1 MGKSLK
7 ILIVEDQFIEAN
19 HLRLMLKKAGHTIT
33 GMARS
38 VTDAKYYLAQEK
50 PELVLLDIF
59 LSGKG
64 TGIDLAEILR
74 EDHIPFIYLSANS
87 NEEVLN
93 KAKSTHPYGFLV
105 KPFREKDLLITI
117 EIAQYHQEFGL
128 ESSIRKEQLFQKQLK
143 VMVEKNGTWDDRIL
157 NITTALQSL
166 ISFDLVMAVFA
177 TEEKIPYKALGYMR
191 TGLHE
196 YQKIGMEELQNIT
209 ALKESEIKELQ
220 RKSKIESESKFAFY
234 NDQDFNKVCE
244 KFPIKKLIANTM
256 NMRSNLVFP
265 VPLALNGNSGFYL
278 SFFSRQAD
286 NYSKSDLIVCERLQE
301 SLIYAIENI
310 LIREKKSDQNVASK
324 NQLAE
329 NKTKTSDFNGIIGK
343 SPLLLKIFDHII
355 QVAPVDTTVL
365 ITGESGTGKES
376 IASSIQQ
383 LSNRKN
389 EPFVKI
395 NCSALPPSLIESELF
410 GHEKGAFTGASEKR
424 IGKFE
429 QANNGTLFLD
439 EIGDM
444 PLEMQAKLL
453 RAIQEKEI
461 ERVGGNLPIKVNVRI
476 IAATNCNLEKEVADG
491 RFRLDL
497 YYRLNVFPIQLP
509 PLRERKED
517 IGMLARHFIA
527 VYSSKMNKNVSE
539 ISETALKSLLT
550 YQWPGNIRELENLI
564 ERSIL
569 LAKTDTIEHIP
580 LPAFDESKINTRSN
594 EWFFKTIQENE
605 REHIVNVLEKCN
617 GRIRGAGG
625 ASEILGLPPTTLAS
639 RMQKLGIKRSHF

>member
-1 MGKSLK
+1 MAKPLK
-7 ILIVEDQFIEAN
+7 ILIVEDQFVEAN
-19 HLRLMLKKAGHTIT
+19 HLRLMLKKAGHSII

-38 VTDAKYYLAQEK
+38 VSDAKYYISQEK

-59 LSGKG
+59 LSGKE
-64 TGIDLAEILR
+64 TGIDLAEKLK
-74 EDHIPFIYLSANS
+74 EDNIPFIYLSANS
-87 NEEVLN
+87 NEEVLS
-93 KAKSTHPYGFLV
+93 KAKLTHPHGFLV
-105 KPFREKDLLITI
+105 KPFREKDLLVTI
-117 EIAQYHQEFGL
+117 EIAEYHQEHGI
-128 ESSIRKEQLFQKQLK
+128 ESSIRKELLFQKQLK
-143 VMVEKNGTWDDRIL
+143 TIITKSGNWDDRVLKI
-157 NITTALQSL
+157 ITALQSL
-166 ISFDLVMAVFA
+166 ISFDLVMAVFYMDN
-177 TEEKIPYKALGYMR
+177 KLSSRVLGYAR

-196 YQKIGMEELQNIT
+196 YQRIGIEELQNIT
-209 ALKESEIKELQ
+209 ALKESEINDL
-220 RKSKIESESKFAFY
+220 RDKSKVETEATFY
-234 NDQDFNKVCE
+234 NDQDFVKICD
-244 KFPIKKLIANTM
+244 KTPIKKMFANSM
-256 NMRSNLVFP
+256 NMKSNLMLP
-265 VPLALNGNSGFYL
+265 VPLSLSENGGLYL
-278 SFFSRQAD
+278 SFFSRQSE
-286 NYSKSDLIVCERLQE
+286 NYNKNHLTLCERLQE
-301 SLIYAIENI
+301 PLIYAIEN
-310 LIREKKSDQNVASK
+310 LINHDKK
-324 NQLAE
+324 L
-329 NKTKTSDFNGIIGK
+329 NKKKTSSVNPGTGKNVKISGFESIVGK
-343 SPLLLKIFDHII
+343 SPALLKIFDHIL

-376 IASSIQQ
+376 IAHSIKE
-383 LSNRKN
+383 LSNRKDQ
-389 EPFVKI
+389 PFVKI

-410 GHEKGAFTGASEKR
+410 GHEKGSFTGASERR

-429 QANNGTLFLD
+429 QADNGTLFLD

-461 ERVGGNLPIKVNVRI
+461 ERVGGNVSIKVNVRI

-517 IGMLARHFIA
+517 IGLLARHFIA
-527 VYSSKMNKNVSE
+527 VYSSKMGKNVNE
-539 ISETALKSLLT
+539 ISEIALKSLLS

-580 LPAFDESKINTRSN
+580 LPAFEETKINNNSN
-594 EWFFKTIQENE
+594 EWYFKTIQENE
-605 REHIVNVLEKCN
+605 REHIINVLEKCN
-617 GRIRGAGG
+617 GRIRGTGG

>member
-1 MGKSLK
+1 MAKPLK
-7 ILIVEDQFIEAN
+7 ILIVEDQFVEAN
-19 HLRLMLKKAGHTIT
+19 HLRLMLKKAGHSII
-33 GMARS
+33 GIARS
-38 VTDAKYYLAQEK
+38 VPDAKYYISQEK

-59 LSGKG
+59 LSGKE
-64 TGIDLAEILR
+64 TGIDLAEKLK
-74 EDHIPFIYLSANS
+74 EDNIPFIYLSANS

-93 KAKSTHPYGFLV
+93 KAKLTHPYGFLV
-105 KPFREKDLLITI
+105 KPFRERDLLITI
-117 EIAQYHQEFGL
+117 EIAEYHQQHGI
-128 ESSIRKEQLFQKQLK
+128 ESSIRKELLFQQQLK
-143 VMVEKNGTWDDRIL
+143 SIAGKKGTWDDRVL
-157 NITTALQSL
+157 NIITSLQAL
-166 ISFDLVMAVFA
+166 ISFDLVMAVFYVDN
-177 TEEKIPYKALGYMR
+177 KLSNKVLGYAR

-196 YQKIGMEELQNIT
+196 YQKIGIEELQNIT
-209 ALKESEIKELQ
+209 ALKEFEINEL
-220 RKSKIESESKFAFY
+220 RNKSKVETIATFY
-234 NDQDFNKVCE
+234 NDLDFAKICE
-244 KFPIKKLIANTM
+244 KTPIKKMIATSM
-256 NMRSNLVFP
+256 NMKSNLMLPIPFK
-265 VPLALNGNSGFYL
+265 LLENGGLYL
-278 SFFSRQAD
+278 SFFSRQPN
-286 NYSKSDLIVCERLQE
+286 NYNKNVLNLCERLQDP
-301 SLIYAIENI
+301 LIYAIEN
-310 LIREKKSDQNVASK
+310 LISEDRKLDQKGISKSHENRKNVNVSGF
-324 NQLAE
+324 E
-329 NKTKTSDFNGIIGK
+329 SIVGK
-343 SPLLLKIFDHII
+343 SPILLKLFDHII
-355 QVAPVDTTVL
+355 QVAPADTTVL

-376 IASSIQQ
+376 IANSVHK
-383 LSNRKN
+383 LSGRKN
-389 EPFVKI
+389 EAFVKI
-395 NCSALPPSLIESELF
+395 NCSALHPSLIESELF
-410 GHEKGAFTGASEKR
+410 GHEKGSFTGATEKR

-461 ERVGGNLPIKVNVRI
+461 ERVGGNIPVKVNVRI

-517 IGMLARHFIA
+517 IGLLARHFIA
-527 VYSSKMNKNVSE
+527 LYSAKTGKNVTE
-539 ISETALKSLLT
+539 ISETALKSLLS

-580 LPAFDESKINTRSN
+580 LPAFDETKINIKSN

-605 REHIVNVLEKCN
+605 REHIINVLEKCN

>member
-1 MGKSLK
+1 MAKPLK
-7 ILIVEDQFIEAN
+7 ILIVEDQFVEAN
-19 HLRLMLKKAGHTIT
+19 HLRLMLKKAGHSVI

-38 VTDAKYYLAQEK
+38 VPDAKYYIAEQR

-59 LSGKG
+59 LSGKE
-64 TGIDLAEILR
+64 TGIDLAEILKS
-74 EDHIPFIYLSANS
+74 ENIPFIYLSANS

-93 KAKSTHPYGFLV
+93 KAKLTHPQGFLV
-105 KPFREKDLLITI
+105 KPFREKDLFVTI
-117 EIAQYHQEFGL
+117 EIAEYHQQHGI
-128 ESSIRKEQLFQKQLK
+128 ESSIRKELLFQKQLK
-143 VMVEKNGTWDDRIL
+143 TIVTKSGNWDDRVL
-157 NITTALQSL
+157 NIITALQSL
-166 ISFDLVMAVFA
+166 ISFDLVMAVFYMDN
-177 TEEKIPYKALGYMR
+177 KLSSRVLGYSR

-196 YQKIGMEELQNIT
+196 YQRIGIEELQNIT
-209 ALKESEIKELQ
+209 ALKESEINEL
-220 RKSKIESESKFAFY
+220 RDKSKVETEAAFY
-234 NDQDFNKVCE
+234 NDQDFIKVCD
-244 KFPIKKLIANTM
+244 KTPIKKLIANSM
-256 NMRSNLVFP
+256 NMKSNLMLP
-265 VPLALNGNSGFYL
+265 VPLSLSENGGLYL
-278 SFFSRQAD
+278 SFFSRQPD
-286 NYSKSDLIVCERLQE
+286 NYNKNHLTLCERLQE
-301 SLIYAIENI
+301 PLIFAIEN
-310 LIREKKSDQNVASK
+310 LISHDKKLDKKAAYSENSATSK
-324 NQLAE
+324 NIKISGFE
-329 NKTKTSDFNGIIGK
+329 SIVGK
-343 SPLLLKIFDHII
+343 SPALLKIFDHIL
-355 QVAPVDTTVL
+355 QVAPADTTVL

-376 IASSIQQ
+376 IAHSIKE
-383 LSNRKN
+383 LSNRKDK
-389 EPFVKI
+389 PFVKI

-410 GHEKGAFTGASEKR
+410 GHEKGSFTGASERR

-429 QANNGTLFLD
+429 QADTGTLFLD

-461 ERVGGNLPIKVNVRI
+461 ERVGGNHSIKVNVRI

-517 IGMLARHFIA
+517 IGILARHFIA
-527 VYSSKMNKNVSE
+527 VYSSKTGKNVTE
-539 ISETALKSLLT
+539 IAEIALKSLLS

-569 LAKTDTIEHIP
+569 LAKTNIIEHIP
-580 LPAFDESKINTRSN
+580 LPAFEETKINNTSN

-605 REHIVNVLEKCN
+605 REHIINVLEKCN

>member
-1 MGKSLK
+1 MSKSLK
-7 ILIVEDQFIEAN
+7 ILIVEDQFVEAN
-19 HLRLMLKKAGHTIT
+19 HLRLMLKKAGHTVT

-38 VTDAKYYLAQEK
+38 VPDAKYYIAQEK

-59 LSGKG
+59 LSGKE
-64 TGIDLAEILR
+64 TGIDLAEILK
-74 EDHIPFIYLSANS
+74 EDNIPFIYLSANS
-87 NEEVLN
+87 NEQVLS
-93 KAKSTHPYGFLV
+93 KAKLTHPYGFLV
-105 KPFREKDLLITI
+105 KPFREKDLLVTI
-117 EIAQYHQEFGL
+117 EIAQYHQEHGI
-128 ESSIRKEQLFQKQLK
+128 ESSIRKELLFQKQLK
-143 VMVEKNGTWDDRIL
+143 TIVTKSGTWDDRVL
-157 NITTALQSL
+157 NIITSLQSL
-166 ISFDLVMAVFA
+166 ISFDLVMAVFSMDD
-177 TEEKIPYKALGYMR
+177 KLSNRVLGYAR

-196 YQKIGMEELQNIT
+196 YQKIGIEELQNIT
-209 ALKESEIKELQ
+209 ALKESEINEL
-220 RKSKIESESKFAFY
+220 RNKSKVETEATFY
-234 NDQDFNKVCE
+234 NDQDFVKICNKT
-244 KFPIKKLIANTM
+244 PIKKMIANSM
-256 NMRSNLVFP
+256 NMKSNLMLP
-265 VPLALNGNSGFYL
+265 VPLSLHQNGGLYL
-278 SFFSRQAD
+278 SFFSRQPD
-286 NYSKSDLIVCERLQE
+286 NYNKNHLTLCDRLQE
-301 SLIYAIENI
+301 PLIYAIENLVNADKKLDQKI
-310 LIREKKSDQNVASK
+310 SLVEKYNTSK
-324 NQLAE
+324 NVKISGFE
-329 NKTKTSDFNGIIGK
+329 SIVGK
-343 SPLLLKIFDHII
+343 SPILLKLFDHIM
-355 QVAPVDTTVL
+355 QVAPADTTVL

-376 IASSIQQ
+376 IANSIQQ
-383 LSNRKN
+383 LSDRKN
-389 EPFVKI
+389 QPFIKI

-410 GHEKGAFTGASEKR
+410 GHEKGSFTGATERR

-517 IGMLARHFIA
+517 IGLLARHFIA
-527 VYSSKMNKNVSE
+527 VYSAKTGKNVTE
-539 ISETALKSLLT
+539 IAEDALKSLLS

-580 LPAFDESKINTRSN
+580 LPAFDEVKVNNNSN

-605 REHIVNVLEKCN
+605 REHIINVLEKCN
-617 GRIRGAGG
+617 GRIRGTGG
-625 ASEILGLPPTTLAS
+625 ASEKLGLPPTTLAS

>member
-1 MGKSLK
+1 MAKPLK
-7 ILIVEDQFIEAN
+7 ILIVEDQFVEAN
-19 HLRLMLKKAGHTIT
+19 HLRLMLKKAGHSII

-38 VTDAKYYLAQEK
+38 VSDAKYYIAQER

-59 LSGKG
+59 LSGKE
-64 TGIDLAEILR
+64 TGIDLAEILK
-74 EDHIPFIYLSANS
+74 ENNIPFIYLSANS

-93 KAKSTHPYGFLV
+93 KAKLTHPYGFLV
-105 KPFREKDLLITI
+105 KPFREKDLLVTI
-117 EIAQYHQEFGL
+117 EIAEYHQQHGI
-128 ESSIRKEQLFQKQLK
+128 ESSIRKELLFQKQLK
-143 VMVEKNGTWDDRIL
+143 TIVKKSGTWDDRVL
-157 NITTALQSL
+157 NIITSLQSL
-166 ISFDLVMAVFA
+166 ISFDLVMAIFYIDSKLSNRV
-177 TEEKIPYKALGYMR
+177 LGYSR

-196 YQKIGMEELQNIT
+196 YQKIGIEELQNIT
-209 ALKESEIKELQ
+209 ALKESEINDL
-220 RKSKIESESKFAFY
+220 RNKSKVETDATFY
-234 NDQDFNKVCE
+234 NDQDFVKICD
-244 KFPIKKLIANTM
+244 KTPIKKMIANSM
-256 NMRSNLVFP
+256 NMKSNLMLP
-265 VPLALNGNSGFYL
+265 VPLSLHENGGLYL
-278 SFFSRQAD
+278 SFFSRQAT
-286 NYSKSDLIVCERLQE
+286 NYNKNHLTLCERLQE
-301 SLIYAIENI
+301 PLIFAIENLI
-310 LIREKKSDQNVASK
+310 LADKKLDQKSPPVNQKTGK
-324 NQLAE
+324 NAKVSGFE
-329 NKTKTSDFNGIIGK
+329 TIVGK
-343 SPLLLKIFDHII
+343 SPILLKLFDHII
-355 QVAPVDTTVL
+355 QVAPADTTVL

-376 IASSIQQ
+376 IANSIRQ
-383 LSNRKN
+383 LSGRKN
-389 EPFVKI
+389 GPFVKI

-410 GHEKGAFTGASEKR
+410 GHEKGSFTGATEKR

-429 QANNGTLFLD
+429 QAHNGTLFLD

-461 ERVGGNLPIKVNVRI
+461 ERVGGSNSVKVNVRI

-517 IGMLARHFIA
+517 IGLLARHFIA
-527 VYSSKMNKNVSE
+527 IYSAKIGKNVTE
-539 ISETALKSLLT
+539 ISETALKSLLA

-580 LPAFDESKINTRSN
+580 LPSLDEIKINNTSN
-594 EWFFKTIQENE
+594 EWYFKTIQENE
-605 REHIVNVLEKCN
+605 REHIINVLEKCN

-639 RMQKLGIKRSHF
+639 RMQKLGIKRNHF

>member
-1 MGKSLK
+1 MVKPLK
-7 ILIVEDQFIEAN
+7 ILIVEDQFVEAN
-19 HLRLMLKKAGHTIT
+19 HLRLMLKKAGHSVI

-38 VTDAKYYLAQEK
+38 VSDAKYYIAQDR
-50 PELVLLDIF
+50 PELALLDIF
-59 LSGKG
+59 LSGKE
-64 TGIDLAEILR
+64 TGIDLAEILKN
-74 EDHIPFIYLSANS
+74 ENIPFIYLSANS

-93 KAKSTHPYGFLV
+93 KAKLTHPQGFLV
-105 KPFREKDLLITI
+105 KPFREKDLLIAI
-117 EIAQYHQEFGL
+117 EIAEYHQQHGI
-128 ESSIRKEQLFQKQLK
+128 ESSIRKELLFQKQLK
-143 VMVEKNGTWDDRIL
+143 SIVRKNGTWDDRVL
-157 NITTALQSL
+157 NIITSLQSL
-166 ISFDLVMAVFA
+166 ISFDLVMAVFHIDNKL
-177 TEEKIPYKALGYMR
+177 TSRVLGYAR

-196 YQKIGMEELQNIT
+196 YQRIGIEELQNIT
-209 ALKESEIKELQ
+209 ALKESEINEL
-220 RKSKIESESKFAFY
+220 RNKSKVETEATFY
-234 NDQDFNKVCE
+234 NDQDFIKVCD
-244 KFPIKKLIANTM
+244 KTPIKKMIATSM
-256 NMRSNLVFP
+256 NMKSNLMLP
-265 VPLALNGNSGFYL
+265 VPLSLSENGGLFL

-286 NYSKSDLIVCERLQE
+286 NYNKNHLTLCERLQE
-301 SLIYAIENI
+301 PLIYAIEN
-310 LIREKKSDQNVASK
+310 LISYDKKLDKKETSSENSIANK
-324 NQLAE
+324 NIKNLGFE
-329 NKTKTSDFNGIIGK
+329 SIVGK
-343 SPLLLKIFDHII
+343 SPALLKIFDHIL
-355 QVAPVDTTVL
+355 QVAPADTTVL

-376 IASSIQQ
+376 IAHSIKE
-383 LSNRKN
+383 LSTRNN
-389 EPFVKI
+389 QPFVKI
-395 NCSALPPSLIESELF
+395 NCSALAQGLIESELF
-410 GHEKGAFTGASEKR
+410 GHEKGSFTGAAEKR

-461 ERVGGNLPIKVNVRI
+461 ERVGGNVSIKVNVRI

-517 IGMLARHFIA
+517 IGLLARHFIA
-527 VYSSKMNKNVSE
+527 VYSSKTRKNVTE
-539 ISETALKSLLT
+539 ISESALKSLLS

-580 LPAFDESKINTRSN
+580 LPAFEEAKINNKSN
-594 EWFFKTIQENE
+594 DWYFKTIQENE
-605 REHIVNVLEKCN
+605 REHIINVLEKCN
-617 GRIRGAGG
+617 GRIRGTGG

>member
-1 MGKSLK
+1 MAKALK
-7 ILIVEDQFIEAN
+7 ILIVEDQFVEAN
-19 HLRLMLKKAGHTIT
+19 HLRLMLKKAGHSII

-38 VTDAKYYLAQEK
+38 VTDAKYYIAQEK

-59 LSGKG
+59 LSGKE
-64 TGIDLAEILR
+64 TGIDLAEKLK
-74 EDHIPFIYLSANS
+74 EDNIPFIYLSANS
-87 NEEVLN
+87 NEEVLS
-93 KAKSTHPYGFLV
+93 KAKLTHPHGFLV

-117 EIAQYHQEFGL
+117 EIAEYHQEHGI
-128 ESSIRKEQLFQKQLK
+128 ESSIRKELLFQKQLK
-143 VMVEKNGTWDDRIL
+143 TIVTKNGTWDDRVL
-157 NITTALQSL
+157 NIITALQSL
-166 ISFDLVMAVFA
+166 ISFDLVMAVF
-177 TEEKIPYKALGYMR
+177 YMDHRLSSRVLGYSR

-196 YQKIGMEELQNIT
+196 YQRIGIEELQNIT
-209 ALKESEIKELQ
+209 ALKESEINEI
-220 RKSKIESESKFAFY
+220 RDKSKVETEATFY
-234 NDQDFNKVCE
+234 NDQDFIKVCD
-244 KFPIKKLIANTM
+244 KTPIKKMIANAM
-256 NMRSNLVFP
+256 NMKSNLMLP
-265 VPLALNGNSGFYL
+265 VPLSLSENGGLYL
-278 SFFSRQAD
+278 SFFSREPD
-286 NYSKSDLIVCERLQE
+286 NYNKNHLTLCERLQE
-301 SLIYAIENI
+301 PLIYAIEN
-310 LIREKKSDQNVASK
+310 LVSHDKKIDK
-324 NQLAE
+324 
-329 NKTKTSDFNGIIGK
+329 KKTSSVNTNAGKNIKISGFESIVGK
-343 SPLLLKIFDHII
+343 SPALLKIFDHIL
-355 QVAPVDTTVL
+355 QVATADTTVL

-376 IASSIQQ
+376 IAQSIKE
-383 LSNRKN
+383 LSTRKDQ
-389 EPFVKI
+389 PFVKI

-410 GHEKGAFTGASEKR
+410 GHEKGSFTGAAERR

-429 QANNGTLFLD
+429 QADNGTLFLD

-461 ERVGGNLPIKVNVRI
+461 ERVGGNVSIKVNVRI

-517 IGMLARHFIA
+517 IGLLARHFIT
-527 VYSSKMNKNVSE
+527 VYSSKTGKNVTE
-539 ISETALKSLLT
+539 ISENALKSLLS

-569 LAKTDTIEHIP
+569 LAKTNTIEHIP
-580 LPAFDESKINTRSN
+580 LPVIDEVKINNNSN
-594 EWFFKTIQENE
+594 GWYFKTIQENE
-605 REHIVNVLEKCN
+605 REHIINVLEKCN

>member
-19 HLRLMLKKAGHTIT
+19 HLRLMLKKAGHSII

-38 VTDAKYYLAQEK
+38 VPDAKYYIAQER

-59 LSGKG
+59 LSGKE
-64 TGIDLAEILR
+64 TGIDLAEILK

-87 NEEVLN
+87 NEDVLN

-105 KPFREKDLLITI
+105 KPFREKDLLVTI
-117 EIAQYHQEFGL
+117 EIAQYHQEHGL

-143 VMVEKNGTWDDRIL
+143 TIASKNDSWDDRVL
-157 NITTALQSL
+157 SITTALQSL
-166 ISFDLVMAVFA
+166 ISFDLVMAVFSSDS
-177 TEEKIPYKALGYMR
+177 KVVNRALGYSR
-191 TGLHE
+191 IGLHE
-196 YQKIGMEELQNIT
+196 YQKIGMEELQNIC

-220 RKSKIESESKFAFY
+220 QKSKIETEFAFY
-234 NDQDFNKVCE
+234 NDQDFVKICD
-244 KFPIKKLIANTM
+244 KFPIKKLFANKM
-256 NMRSNLVFP
+256 NMKSNLIFP
-265 VPLALNGNSGFYL
+265 VPLLLNENGGFYL
-278 SFFSRQAD
+278 SFFSKQQN
-286 NYSKSDLIVCERLQE
+286 NYTKSDLNLCERLQE
-301 SLIYAIENI
+301 PLIYAIENI
-310 LIREKKSDQNVASK
+310 LNRDKKSDQPATK
-324 NQLAE
+324 NHTVEKQLNLSGFE
-329 NKTKTSDFNGIIGK
+329 GIIGK
-343 SPLLLKIFDHII
+343 SPILLKLFDHIV
-355 QVAPVDTTVL
+355 QVAPADTTVL

-376 IASSIQQ
+376 IANSIRQ

-410 GHEKGAFTGASEKR
+410 GHEKGSFTGATEKR

-461 ERVGGNLPIKVNVRI
+461 ERVGGNTPIKVNVRI
-476 IAATNCNLEKEVADG
+476 IAATNCNLEKEIAEG

-517 IGMLARHFIA
+517 IGLLARHFIA
-527 VYSSKMNKNVSE
+527 IYSAKTGKKVTE
-539 ISETALKSLLT
+539 IAENSLKSLLS
-550 YQWPGNIRELENLI
+550 YHWPGNIRELENLI
-564 ERSIL
+564 ERSVL
-569 LAKTDTIEHIP
+569 LAKTDTIENIP
-580 LPAFDESKINTRSN
+580 LPAFDEIKINNSSN
-594 EWFFKTIQENE
+594 EWYFKTIQENE
-605 REHIVNVLEKCN
+605 REHIINVLQKCN
-617 GRIRGAGG
+617 GRIRGTGG

>member
-1 MGKSLK
+1 MAKPLK
-7 ILIVEDQFIEAN
+7 ILIVEDQFVEAN
-19 HLRLMLKKAGHTIT
+19 HLRLMLKKAGHSVM

-38 VTDAKYYLAQEK
+38 VTDAKYYIAQEK

-59 LSGKG
+59 LSGKQ
-64 TGIDLAEILR
+64 TGIDLAEILK
-74 EDHIPFIYLSANS
+74 EDDIPFIYLSANS
-87 NEEVLN
+87 NEEVLS
-93 KAKSTHPYGFLV
+93 KAKLTHPYGFLV

-117 EIAQYHQEFGL
+117 EIAEYHQQHGI
-128 ESSIRKEQLFQKQLK
+128 ESSIRKELLFQKQLK
-143 VMVEKNGTWDDRIL
+143 TIVTKSGTWDDRVL
-157 NITTALQSL
+157 NIITALQSL
-166 ISFDLVMAVFA
+166 ISFDLVMAVFYM
-177 TEEKIPYKALGYMR
+177 ENKLSSRVLGYAR

-196 YQKIGMEELQNIT
+196 YQRIGIEELQNIT
-209 ALKESEIKELQ
+209 ALKESEITEL
-220 RKSKIESESKFAFY
+220 RNKSKVETEATFY
-234 NDQDFNKVCE
+234 NGDDFIKICNKT
-244 KFPIKKLIANTM
+244 PIKRVIASAM
-256 NMRSNLVFP
+256 NMHSNLMLP
-265 VPLALNGNSGFYL
+265 VPLSLSNNGGLYL
-278 SFFSRQAD
+278 SFFSRKAD
-286 NYSKSDLIVCERLQE
+286 NYNKNHLTLCERLQE
-301 SLIYAIENI
+301 PLIFAIEN
-310 LIREKKSDQNVASK
+310 LISHDKKLDHKHTSSENPDKSK
-324 NQLAE
+324 HIKNSGFE
-329 NKTKTSDFNGIIGK
+329 SIVGK
-343 SPLLLKIFDHII
+343 SPALLKIFDHIL
-355 QVAPVDTTVL
+355 QVAPADTTVL

-376 IASSIQQ
+376 IAHTIRE
-383 LSNRKN
+383 LSTRKN
-389 EPFVKI
+389 QPFVKI

-410 GHEKGAFTGASEKR
+410 GHEKGSFTGASERR

-429 QANNGTLFLD
+429 QADNGTLFLD

-461 ERVGGNLPIKVNVRI
+461 ERVGGNVSIKVNVRI

-517 IGMLARHFIA
+517 IGLLARHFIA
-527 VYSSKMNKNVSE
+527 VYSSKTGKNVTE
-539 ISETALKSLLT
+539 IAESALKSLLS

-580 LPAFDESKINTRSN
+580 LPAFDEVKINNNSN
-594 EWFFKTIQENE
+594 EWYFKTIQENE
-605 REHIVNVLEKCN
+605 REHIINVLEKCN
-617 GRIRGAGG
+617 GRIRGTGG

>member
-1 MGKSLK
+1 MAKPLK
-7 ILIVEDQFIEAN
+7 ILIVEDQFVEAN
-19 HLRLMLKKAGHTIT
+19 HLRLMLKKAGHSII

-38 VTDAKYYLAQEK
+38 VSDAKYYIAQEK

-59 LSGKG
+59 LSGKE
-64 TGIDLAEILR
+64 TGIDLAEILK
-74 EDHIPFIYLSANS
+74 EDNIPFIYLSANS
-87 NEEVLN
+87 NEEVLS
-93 KAKSTHPYGFLV
+93 KAKLTHPQGFLV
-105 KPFREKDLLITI
+105 KPFREKDLLVTI
-117 EIAQYHQEFGL
+117 EIAEYHQQYGI
-128 ESSIRKEQLFQKQLK
+128 ESSIRKELLFQKQLK
-143 VMVEKNGTWDDRIL
+143 NIVTKSGTWDERVL
-157 NITTALQSL
+157 NIIDALQSL
-166 ISFDLVMAVFA
+166 ISFDLVMAVFYM
-177 TEEKIPYKALGYMR
+177 ENKLSSRVLGYAR

-196 YQKIGMEELQNIT
+196 YQRIGIEELQNIT
-209 ALKESEIKELQ
+209 ALKESEINEI
-220 RKSKIESESKFAFY
+220 RNKSKVETTASYY
-234 NDQDFNKVCE
+234 NGQDFIKICE
-244 KFPIKKLIANTM
+244 KTPIKKLMATSM
-256 NMRSNLVFP
+256 NMKSNLMLP
-265 VPLALNGNSGFYL
+265 VPLSLSGNGGLYL

-286 NYSKSDLIVCERLQE
+286 NYNKNHLTLYERLQE
-301 SLIYAIENI
+301 PLIFAIEN
-310 LIREKKSDQNVASK
+310 LISHDKKLDRKKTS
-324 NQLAE
+324 AE
-329 NKTKTSDFNGIIGK
+329 NTVTAKNIKDLGFESIVGK
-343 SPLLLKIFDHII
+343 SPALLKIFDHIL
-355 QVAPVDTTVL
+355 QVAPADTTVL

-376 IASSIQQ
+376 IAHSIKE

-389 EPFVKI
+389 QPFVKI

-410 GHEKGAFTGASEKR
+410 GHEKGSFTGAAERR

-429 QANNGTLFLD
+429 QADNGTLFLD

-461 ERVGGNLPIKVNVRI
+461 ERVGGNDSIKVNVRI

-517 IGMLARHFIA
+517 IGLLARHFIA
-527 VYSSKMNKNVSE
+527 VYSSKTGKNVTE
-539 ISETALKSLLT
+539 ISESALKSLLS

-569 LAKTDTIEHIP
+569 LAKTNTIEHIP
-580 LPAFDESKINTRSN
+580 LPAFDEAKINANSN
-594 EWFFKTIQENE
+594 EWYFKTIQENE
-605 REHIVNVLEKCN
+605 REHIINVLEKCN

>member
-1 MGKSLK
+1 MAKPLK
-7 ILIVEDQFIEAN
+7 ILIVEDQFVEAN
-19 HLRLMLKKAGHTIT
+19 HLRLMLKKAGHSVI

-38 VTDAKYYLAQEK
+38 VSDAKYYIEQQR

-59 LSGKG
+59 LSGKE
-64 TGIDLAEILR
+64 TGIDLAEILK
-74 EDHIPFIYLSANS
+74 EDNIPFIYLSANS

-93 KAKSTHPYGFLV
+93 KAKLTHPYGFLV

-117 EIAQYHQEFGL
+117 EIAEYHQEHGI
-128 ESSIRKEQLFQKQLK
+128 ESTIRKEHLFQKQLK
-143 VMVEKNGTWDDRIL
+143 TIVTKNGTWDDRVLSI
-157 NITTALQSL
+157 ITSLQSL
-166 ISFDLVMAVFA
+166 ISFDLVMAVFYMDN
-177 TEEKIPYKALGYMR
+177 KLSSRVLGYAR

-196 YQKIGMEELQNIT
+196 YQKIGIEELQNIT
-209 ALKESEIKELQ
+209 ALKESEINEL
-220 RKSKIESESKFAFY
+220 RNKSKVETEATFY
-234 NDQDFNKVCE
+234 NDQDFIKICD
-244 KFPIKKLIANTM
+244 KTPIKKMIANSM
-256 NMRSNLVFP
+256 NMKSNLMLP
-265 VPLALNGNSGFYL
+265 VPLSISENGGLYL
-278 SFFSRQAD
+278 SFFSRQTS
-286 NYSKSDLIVCERLQE
+286 NYNKNHLTLCERLQE
-301 SLIYAIENI
+301 PLIYAIEN
-310 LIREKKSDQNVASK
+310 LISHDKKLDQKSNAAVNRDSSK
-324 NQLAE
+324 NVKVTGFE
-329 NKTKTSDFNGIIGK
+329 SIVGK
-343 SPLLLKIFDHII
+343 SPVLLKLFDHIL
-355 QVAPVDTTVL
+355 QVAPADTTVL

-376 IASSIQQ
+376 IAHSIQQ

-389 EPFVKI
+389 ESFVKI

-410 GHEKGAFTGASEKR
+410 GHEKGAFTGATEKR

-429 QANNGTLFLD
+429 QAHNGTLFLD

-461 ERVGGNLPIKVNVRI
+461 ERVGGNVPIKVNVRI

-517 IGMLARHFIA
+517 IGLLARHFIA
-527 VYSSKMNKNVSE
+527 VYSSKTGKKVTE
-539 ISETALKSLLT
+539 IAESALKSLLS

-564 ERSIL
+564 ERSVL
-569 LAKTDTIEHIP
+569 LAKTETIEHIP
-580 LPAFDESKINTRSN
+580 LPAFDEIKVNNNTN
-594 EWFFKTIQENE
+594 EWYFKTIQENE
-605 REHIVNVLEKCN
+605 REHIINVLEKCN

>member
-1 MGKSLK
+1 MAKPLK
-7 ILIVEDQFIEAN
+7 ILIVEDQFVEAN
-19 HLRLMLKKAGHTIT
+19 HLRLMLKKAGHSVI

-38 VTDAKYYLAQEK
+38 VIDARYYIAQEK

-59 LSGKG
+59 LSGKQ
-64 TGIDLAEILR
+64 TGIDLAEILKE
-74 EDHIPFIYLSANS
+74 EDIPFIYLSANS
-87 NEEVLN
+87 NQEVLS
-93 KAKSTHPYGFLV
+93 KAKLTHPYGFLV

-117 EIAQYHQEFGL
+117 EIAEYHQQHGI
-128 ESSIRKEQLFQKQLK
+128 ESSIRKELLFQKQLK
-143 VMVEKNGTWDDRIL
+143 TIVAKSGSWDERVLSI
-157 NITTALQSL
+157 ITALQSL
-166 ISFDLVMAVFA
+166 ISFDLVMAVFHM
-177 TEEKIPYKALGYMR
+177 EDKLSSRVLGYAR

-196 YQKIGMEELQNIT
+196 YQRIGIEELQNIT
-209 ALKESEIKELQ
+209 ALKESEITEL
-220 RKSKIESESKFAFY
+220 RNKSKVETVATFY
-234 NDQDFNKVCE
+234 NGDDFVKICNKT
-244 KFPIKKLIANTM
+244 PIKRVIATSM
-256 NMRSNLVFP
+256 NMHSNLMLP
-265 VPLALNGNSGFYL
+265 VPLSLSENGGLYL
-278 SFFSRQAD
+278 SFFSRKAD
-286 NYSKSDLIVCERLQE
+286 NYNKNHLTLCERLQE
-301 SLIYAIENI
+301 PLIFAIEN
-310 LIREKKSDQNVASK
+310 LIRHDKKLHDKNTSSEKPVTSK
-324 NQLAE
+324 NIKNPGFE
-329 NKTKTSDFNGIIGK
+329 SIVGK
-343 SPLLLKIFDHII
+343 SPSLLKIFDHIL
-355 QVAPVDTTVL
+355 QVAPADTTVL

-376 IASSIQQ
+376 IAHSIKE

-389 EPFVKI
+389 QPFVKI

-410 GHEKGAFTGASEKR
+410 GHEKGSFTGATERR

-429 QANNGTLFLD
+429 QADNGTLFLD

-461 ERVGGNLPIKVNVRI
+461 ERVGGNVSIKVNVRI

-517 IGMLARHFIA
+517 IGLLARHFIA
-527 VYSSKMNKNVSE
+527 VYSYKTGKNVTE
-539 ISETALKSLLT
+539 IAESALKSLLS

-580 LPAFDESKINTRSN
+580 LPAFDEVKINNNSN
-594 EWFFKTIQENE
+594 EWYFKTIQENE
-605 REHIVNVLEKCN
+605 REHIINVLEKCN
-617 GRIRGAGG
+617 GRIRGTGG

>member
-1 MGKSLK
+1 MAKPLK
-7 ILIVEDQFIEAN
+7 ILIVEDQFVEAN
-19 HLRLMLKKAGHTIT
+19 HLRLMLKKAGHSII

-38 VTDAKYYLAQEK
+38 VSDAKYYIAQEK

-59 LSGKG
+59 LSGKE
-64 TGIDLAEILR
+64 TGIDLAEILK
-74 EDHIPFIYLSANS
+74 EDNIPFIYLSANS
-87 NEEVLN
+87 NEEVLS
-93 KAKSTHPYGFLV
+93 KAKLTHPQGFLV
-105 KPFREKDLLITI
+105 KPFREKDLLVTI
-117 EIAQYHQEFGL
+117 EIAEYHQQYGI
-128 ESSIRKEQLFQKQLK
+128 ESSIRKELLFQKQLK
-143 VMVEKNGTWDDRIL
+143 NIVTKSGTWDERVL
-157 NITTALQSL
+157 NIIAALQSL
-166 ISFDLVMAVFA
+166 ISFDLVMAVFYM
-177 TEEKIPYKALGYMR
+177 ENKLSSRVLGYAR

-196 YQKIGMEELQNIT
+196 YQRIGIEELQNIT
-209 ALKESEIKELQ
+209 ALKESEINEI
-220 RKSKIESESKFAFY
+220 RNKSKVETTASYY
-234 NDQDFNKVCE
+234 NGQDFIKICE
-244 KFPIKKLIANTM
+244 KTPIKKLMATSM
-256 NMRSNLVFP
+256 NMKSNLMLP
-265 VPLALNGNSGFYL
+265 VPLSLSGNGGLYL

-286 NYSKSDLIVCERLQE
+286 NYNKNHLTLYERLQE
-301 SLIYAIENI
+301 PLIFAIEN
-310 LIREKKSDQNVASK
+310 LISHDKKLDRKKTS
-324 NQLAE
+324 AE
-329 NKTKTSDFNGIIGK
+329 NTVTAKNIKDLGFESIVGK
-343 SPLLLKIFDHII
+343 SPALLKIFDHIL
-355 QVAPVDTTVL
+355 QVAPADTTVL

-376 IASSIQQ
+376 IAHSIKE

-389 EPFVKI
+389 QPFVKI

-410 GHEKGAFTGASEKR
+410 GHEKGSFTGAAERR

-429 QANNGTLFLD
+429 QADNGTLFLD

-461 ERVGGNLPIKVNVRI
+461 ERVGGNDSIKVNVRI

-517 IGMLARHFIA
+517 IGLLARHFIA
-527 VYSSKMNKNVSE
+527 VYSSKTGKNVTE
-539 ISETALKSLLT
+539 ISESALKSLLS

-569 LAKTDTIEHIP
+569 LAKTNTIEHIP
-580 LPAFDESKINTRSN
+580 LPAFDEAKINANSN
-594 EWFFKTIQENE
+594 EWYFKTIQENE
-605 REHIVNVLEKCN
+605 REHIINVLEKCN

>member
-1 MGKSLK
+1 MAKPLK
-7 ILIVEDQFIEAN
+7 ILIVEDQFVEAN
-19 HLRLMLKKAGHTIT
+19 HLRLMLKKAGHSVI

-38 VTDAKYYLAQEK
+38 VSDAKYYIAQEK

-59 LSGKG
+59 LSGKE
-64 TGIDLAEILR
+64 TGIDLAEILK
-74 EDHIPFIYLSANS
+74 EDDIPFIYLSANS

-93 KAKSTHPYGFLV
+93 KAKLTHPHGFLV

-117 EIAQYHQEFGL
+117 EIAEYHQHHGI
-128 ESSIRKEQLFQKQLK
+128 ESSIRKELLFQKQLK
-143 VMVEKNGTWDDRIL
+143 AIVTKSGTWDDRVL
-157 NITTALQSL
+157 NIISALQSL
-166 ISFDLVMAVFA
+166 ISFDLVMAVFYLDN
-177 TEEKIPYKALGYMR
+177 KLSSRVLGYAR

-196 YQKIGMEELQNIT
+196 YQRIGIEELQNIT
-209 ALKESEIKELQ
+209 GLKQAEITEL
-220 RKSKIESESKFAFY
+220 RNKSKVETEATFY
-234 NDQDFNKVCE
+234 NGEDFIKICH
-244 KFPIKKLIANTM
+244 KTPIKKMIASSM
-256 NMRSNLVFP
+256 NMYSNLMLP
-265 VPLALNGNSGFYL
+265 VPLSISDNGGLYL

-286 NYSKSDLIVCERLQE
+286 NYNKNHLTLCERLQE
-301 SLIYAIENI
+301 PLIFAIEN
-310 LIREKKSDQNVASK
+310 LISHDKKLDKINTSSENPVTSK
-324 NQLAE
+324 NIKNSGFE
-329 NKTKTSDFNGIIGK
+329 SIVGK
-343 SPLLLKIFDHII
+343 SPVLLKIFDHIL
-355 QVAPVDTTVL
+355 QVAPADTTVL

-376 IASSIQQ
+376 IAHSIKE
-383 LSNRKN
+383 LSKRKN
-389 EPFVKI
+389 QPFVKI

-410 GHEKGAFTGASEKR
+410 GHEKGSFTGAAERR

-429 QANNGTLFLD
+429 QADNGTLFLD

-461 ERVGGNLPIKVNVRI
+461 ERVGGNVSIKVNVRI

-517 IGMLARHFIA
+517 IGLLARHFIA
-527 VYSSKMNKNVSE
+527 VYSSKTGKNVTE
-539 ISETALKSLLT
+539 IAESALKSLLA

-580 LPAFDESKINTRSN
+580 LPAFDEVKINNKSN
-594 EWFFKTIQENE
+594 EWYFKTIQENE
-605 REHIVNVLEKCN
+605 REHIINVLEKCN
-617 GRIRGAGG
+617 GRIRGTGG

>member
-1 MGKSLK
+1 MAKPLK
-7 ILIVEDQFIEAN
+7 ILIVEDQFVEAN
-19 HLRLMLKKAGHTIT
+19 HLRLMLKKAGHTVT

-38 VTDAKYYLAQEK
+38 VTDAKYYIAQEK

-59 LSGKG
+59 LSGKE
-64 TGIDLAEILR
+64 TGIDLAEILKN
-74 EDHIPFIYLSANS
+74 DNIPFIYLSANS
-87 NEEVLN
+87 NEEVLS
-93 KAKSTHPYGFLV
+93 KAKLTHPYGFLV
-105 KPFREKDLLITI
+105 KPFRERDLLVTI
-117 EIAQYHQEFGL
+117 EIAEYHQQHGI
-128 ESSIRKEQLFQKQLK
+128 ESSIRKELLFQKQLK
-143 VMVEKNGTWDDRIL
+143 AIVRKSGTWDERVL
-157 NITTALQSL
+157 NIITSLQAL
-166 ISFDLVMAVFA
+166 ISFDLVMAVFYMDNKL
-177 TEEKIPYKALGYMR
+177 TNRVLGYAR

-196 YQKIGMEELQNIT
+196 YQKIGIEELQNIT
-209 ALKESEIKELQ
+209 ALKESEINEL
-220 RKSKIESESKFAFY
+220 RSKSNVETTATFY
-234 NDQDFNKVCE
+234 NDTDFIKICD
-244 KFPIKKLIANTM
+244 KTPIKKMIATSM
-256 NMRSNLVFP
+256 NMKSNLMLPIPFT
-265 VPLALNGNSGFYL
+265 LHENGGLYL
-278 SFFSRQAD
+278 SFFSRQPH
-286 NYSKSDLIVCERLQE
+286 NYNKNVLTTCERLQE
-301 SLIYAIENI
+301 TLIFAIEN
-310 LIREKKSDQNVASK
+310 LISADKKLSGKNNSTK
-324 NQLAE
+324 NQNPKKEL
-329 NKTKTSDFNGIIGK
+329 KPSCFSSIVGK
-343 SPLLLKIFDHII
+343 SPVLLKLFDHII
-355 QVAPVDTTVL
+355 QVAPADTTVL

-376 IASSIQQ
+376 IANSIHQ
-383 LSNRKN
+383 LSGRKD
-389 EPFVKI
+389 EAFVKI

-410 GHEKGAFTGASEKR
+410 GHEKGSFTGATEKR

-517 IGMLARHFIA
+517 IGLLARHFIA
-527 VYSSKMNKNVSE
+527 VYSARTGKNVTE
-539 ISETALKSLLT
+539 ISESALKSLLS

-580 LPAFDESKINTRSN
+580 LPAIDEIKLNNNSN
-594 EWFFKTIQENE
+594 EWYFKTIQENE
-605 REHIVNVLEKCN
+605 REHIINVLEKCN
-617 GRIRGAGG
+617 GRIRGVGG

>member
-1 MGKSLK
+1 MAKPLK
-7 ILIVEDQFIEAN
+7 ILIVEDQFVEAN
-19 HLRLMLKKAGHTIT
+19 HLRLMLKKAGHSVI

-38 VTDAKYYLAQEK
+38 VSDAKYYIAQEK

-59 LSGKG
+59 LSGKE
-64 TGIDLAEILR
+64 TGIDLAEKLK
-74 EDHIPFIYLSANS
+74 EDNIPFIYLSANS
-87 NEEVLN
+87 NQEVLS
-93 KAKSTHPYGFLV
+93 KAKLTHPYGFLV

-117 EIAQYHQEFGL
+117 EIAEYHQQHGI
-128 ESSIRKEQLFQKQLK
+128 ESSIRKELLFQKQLK
-143 VMVEKNGTWDDRIL
+143 TIVTKSGTWDDRVL
-157 NITTALQSL
+157 NIITALQAL
-166 ISFDLVMAVFA
+166 ISFDLVMAVFYIDD
-177 TEEKIPYKALGYMR
+177 KLSSRVLGYAR

-196 YQKIGMEELQNIT
+196 YQRIGIEELQNIT
-209 ALKESEIKELQ
+209 ALKESEINEL
-220 RKSKIESESKFAFY
+220 REKSKVETEATFY
-234 NDQDFNKVCE
+234 NDQDFIKACD
-244 KFPIKKLIANTM
+244 KTPIKKMIANSM
-256 NMRSNLVFP
+256 NMKSNLMLP
-265 VPLALNGNSGFYL
+265 VPLSLSENGGLYL
-278 SFFSRQAD
+278 SFFSRQSD
-286 NYSKSDLIVCERLQE
+286 NYNKNHLNLCERLQE
-301 SLIYAIENI
+301 PLIYAIEN
-310 LIREKKSDQNVASK
+310 LINHDKKLNKK
-324 NQLAE
+324 N
-329 NKTKTSDFNGIIGK
+329 TSSGNPGKGKNIKISGFESIVGK
-343 SPLLLKIFDHII
+343 SPALLKIFDHIL
-355 QVAPVDTTVL
+355 QVASADTTVL

-376 IASSIQQ
+376 IAHSIME
-383 LSNRKN
+383 LSNRN
-389 EPFVKI
+389 NQPFVKI
-395 NCSALPPSLIESELF
+395 NCSALPASLIESELF
-410 GHEKGAFTGASEKR
+410 GHEKGSFTGASERR

-429 QANNGTLFLD
+429 QADNGTLFLD

-461 ERVGGNLPIKVNVRI
+461 ERVGGNLSIKVNVRI

-517 IGMLARHFIA
+517 IGLLARHFIA
-527 VYSSKMNKNVSE
+527 VYSSKTGKNVTE
-539 ISETALKSLLT
+539 ISESALKSLLL

-580 LPAFDESKINTRSN
+580 LPAFDEVKINNNSN
-594 EWFFKTIQENE
+594 EWYFKTIQENE
-605 REHIVNVLEKCN
+605 REHIINVLEKCN

>member
-1 MGKSLK
+1 MAKPLK
-7 ILIVEDQFIEAN
+7 ILIVEDQFVEAN
-19 HLRLMLKKAGHTIT
+19 HLRLMLKKAGHSVI

-38 VTDAKYYLAQEK
+38 VADAKYYIAQQR

-59 LSGKG
+59 LSGKE
-64 TGIDLAEILR
+64 TGIDLAEVLK
-74 EDHIPFIYLSANS
+74 DDNIPFIYLSANS
-87 NEEVLN
+87 NQDVLS
-93 KAKSTHPYGFLV
+93 KAKLTHPYGFLV

-117 EIAQYHQEFGL
+117 EIAEYHQEHGI
-128 ESSIRKEQLFQKQLK
+128 ESSIRKELLFQKQLK
-143 VMVEKNGTWDDRIL
+143 TIVAKNGTWDDRVLSI
-157 NITTALQSL
+157 ITSLQSL
-166 ISFDLVMAVFA
+166 ISFDLVMAVFYMDN
-177 TEEKIPYKALGYMR
+177 KLSSRVLGYAR

-196 YQKIGMEELQNIT
+196 YQKIGIEELQNIT
-209 ALKESEIKELQ
+209 ALKESEINEL
-220 RKSKIESESKFAFY
+220 RNKSKVENEATFY
-234 NDQDFNKVCE
+234 NDEDFIKICD
-244 KFPIKKLIANTM
+244 KTPIKKMIANSM
-256 NMRSNLVFP
+256 NMKSNLMLP
-265 VPLALNGNSGFYL
+265 VPLSISENGGLYL
-278 SFFSRQAD
+278 SFFSRQSS
-286 NYSKSDLIVCERLQE
+286 NYNKNHLMLCERLQE
-301 SLIYAIENI
+301 PLIFAIEN
-310 LIREKKSDQNVASK
+310 LISHDKKADQKNNSSINYNSSK
-324 NQLAE
+324 N
-329 NKTKTSDFNGIIGK
+329 TKVSGFESIVGK
-343 SPLLLKIFDHII
+343 NPILLKLFDHIL
-355 QVAPVDTTVL
+355 QVAPADTTVL

-376 IASSIQQ
+376 IAHSIQQ
-383 LSNRKN
+383 LSTRKE

-410 GHEKGAFTGASEKR
+410 GHEKGAFTGAAERR

-429 QANNGTLFLD
+429 QAHNGTLFLD

-461 ERVGGNLPIKVNVRI
+461 ERVGSNLPIKVNVRI

-517 IGMLARHFIA
+517 IGLLARHFIA
-527 VYSSKMNKNVSE
+527 VYSAKTEKNVTE
-539 ISETALKSLLT
+539 IAESALKSLLS

-564 ERSIL
+564 ERSVL
-569 LAKTDTIEHIP
+569 LAKTETIEHIP
-580 LPAFDESKINTRSN
+580 LPAFDEIKINNNSN
-594 EWFFKTIQENE
+594 EWYFKTIQENE
-605 REHIVNVLEKCN
+605 REHIINVLEKCN

>member
-1 MGKSLK
+1 MAKPLK
-7 ILIVEDQFIEAN
+7 ILIVEDQFVEAN
-19 HLRLMLKKAGHTIT
+19 HLRLMLKKAGHSVI

-38 VTDAKYYLAQEK
+38 VQDAKYYITQEK

-59 LSGKG
+59 LSGKE
-64 TGIDLAEILR
+64 TGIDLAEILK
-74 EDHIPFIYLSANS
+74 EDNIPFIYLSANS

-93 KAKSTHPYGFLV
+93 KAKLTHPYGFLV
-105 KPFREKDLLITI
+105 KPFREKDLLVTI
-117 EIAQYHQEFGL
+117 EIAEYHQEHGI
-128 ESSIRKEQLFQKQLK
+128 ESSIRKELLFQKQLK
-143 VMVEKNGTWDDRIL
+143 TIIKKSGSWDDRVL
-157 NITTALQSL
+157 NIVTSLQPL
-166 ISFDLVMAVFA
+166 ISFDLVMAVFYID
-177 TEEKIPYKALGYMR
+177 TKLSNQVLGYAR
-191 TGLHE
+191 TGLRE
-196 YQKIGMEELQNIT
+196 YQKIGIEELQNIT
-209 ALKESEIKELQ
+209 ALKESEINDL
-220 RKSKIESESKFAFY
+220 RNKSKVETEATFY
-234 NDQDFNKVCE
+234 NDKDFIKICD
-244 KFPIKKLIANTM
+244 KTPIKKMIANSM
-256 NMRSNLVFP
+256 NMKSNLMLP
-265 VPLALNGNSGFYL
+265 VPLSLHENGGLYL
-278 SFFSRQAD
+278 SFFSRQPN
-286 NYSKSDLIVCERLQE
+286 NYNKNHLTLCERLQQP
-301 SLIYAIENI
+301 LIYAIEN
-310 LIREKKSDQNVASK
+310 LVSADKKLDQKNTVPSNTTKNVKIEGFES
-324 NQLAE
+324 
-329 NKTKTSDFNGIIGK
+329 IVGK
-343 SPLLLKIFDHII
+343 SPILLKLFDHII
-355 QVAPVDTTVL
+355 QVAPADTTVL

-376 IASSIQQ
+376 IANSIQQ
-383 LSNRKN
+383 LSNRKSQ
-389 EPFVKI
+389 PFVKI

-410 GHEKGAFTGASEKR
+410 GHEKGSFTGATERR

-476 IAATNCNLEKEVADG
+476 IAATNCKLEKEVADG

-517 IGMLARHFIA
+517 IGLLARHFIA
-527 VYSSKMNKNVSE
+527 VYSAKTGKNVTE
-539 ISETALKSLLT
+539 IAEDALKSLLS

-580 LPAFDESKINTRSN
+580 LPSFDETKINNTSN

-605 REHIVNVLEKCN
+605 REHIINVLEKCN